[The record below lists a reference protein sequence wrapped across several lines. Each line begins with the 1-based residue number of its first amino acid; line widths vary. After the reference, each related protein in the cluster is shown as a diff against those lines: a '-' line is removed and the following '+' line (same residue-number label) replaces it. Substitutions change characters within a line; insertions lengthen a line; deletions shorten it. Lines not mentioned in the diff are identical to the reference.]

1 MLDPDYSSL
10 GFKCGLEINR
20 RLKTKKLFCN
30 CETEIEEQPKSEIKR
45 KLRAVA
51 GELGK
56 VDVAVLHELARGKEF
71 IYKIYPKSSCLVE
84 MDEEPP
90 HSVNSDALQI
100 SLLVSKMLSAKI
112 PDEVHFMR
120 KTVIDGSN
128 TSGFQRTAIVGI
140 DGELDT
146 SLGTVGI
153 TNVSLEEESAQI
165 LETRDGE
172 TVFGL
177 NRIGIPLVEIGT
189 APDIKSPE
197 HAKETAEKIGM
208 LLKSTGKVMRGIGTI
223 RQDVN
228 VSIKEGARTE
238 IKGCQDLKMIPALVR
253 HEVLR
258 QLGLIRI
265 KRELG
270 HRNFRKQ
277 EAHIFD
283 ATSVFK
289 TSQSKILAGK
299 EVYAVKIDGV
309 SGLFREPLNDLRTL
323 GGEVAGYARTKAKIR
338 GIIHSDEDMSKYGIG
353 GEFKGLGIV
362 LGAKDLDLVAI
373 VATDRQ
379 TAERALNAV
388 VQRVNSVL
396 DGVPKE
402 TRRALPDG
410 DSEFMRPL
418 PGAARMYPETDVA
431 PVEIPRAMVQKIKL
445 PETLDKKMARLQKM
459 IGKELAKGI
468 IASEYSDLF
477 EEIDKIIQKK
487 YKIKNVLSNQDYL
500 TAITCAADVFVNKI
514 PALKRDGVEVE
525 KIPDKKLS
533 DIFVKPALSKEVIP
547 DFLKELAKTPFE
559 NAAAIRGR
567 MGLGK
572 LTAGEWQIKARAII
586 ERDKNVL
593 GMLNAINKIMGE
605 AMKELKGE
613 VDGGVLAEFIK
624 TELKKYKK

>member
-1 MLDPDYSSL
+1 MADINYSAL
-10 GFKCGLEINR
+10 GFKCGLEIHR

-30 CETEIEEQPKSEIKR
+30 CETEIEEAPKSEIKR

-51 GELGK
+51 GELGEI
-56 VDVAVLHELARGKEF
+56 DPAALHELARGKEF

-100 SLLVSKMLSAKI
+100 SLLVAKMLSAKI
-112 PDEVHFMR
+112 PEELHFMR

-140 DGELDT
+140 DGNIST
-146 SLGTVGI
+146 SLGDVGI
-153 TNVSLEEESAQI
+153 TNISLEEESCQI
-165 LETRDGE
+165 LETRDKE

-177 NRIGIPLVEIGT
+177 DRLGIPLVEIGT

-228 VSIKEGARTE
+228 VSIKGGARTE
-238 IKGCQDLKMIPALVR
+238 IKGAQDLKMIPELVR
-253 HEVLR
+253 QEVLR
-258 QLGLIRI
+258 QLGLLRI
-265 KRELG
+265 KRDLG

-299 EVYAVKIDGV
+299 QVYAVKIEGI

-323 GGEVAGYARTKAKIR
+323 GSEVAGYTRTKAKIR
-338 GIIHSDEDMSKYGIG
+338 GIIHSDEDLSKYGIG

-373 VATDRQ
+373 VAADRK
-379 TAERALNAV
+379 TAEKALNAV
-388 VQRVNSVL
+388 VQRVNLLL
-396 DGVPKE
+396 DGLPKE

-431 PVEIPRAMVQKIKL
+431 PVEIPWAIIQKIKL
-445 PETLDKKMARLQKM
+445 PETLDKKMARLQKK

-468 IASEYSDLF
+468 VASEYLDLF
-477 EEIDKIIQKK
+477 EEIDRALQKK
-487 YKIKNVLSNQDYL
+487 YKAKDTRNYLIMIKY
-500 TAITCAADVFVNKI
+500 AADIFVNKL
-514 PALKRDGVEVE
+514 PASKRNGMPIEN
-525 KIPDKKLS
+525 IPDKMLY
-533 DIFVKPALSKEVIP
+533 DFFVLPIVIAKERAQE
-547 DFLKELAKTPFE
+547 FFE
-559 NAAAIRGR
+559 RVAMVPHKHYSAIKQE
-567 MGLGK
+567 MGFGK
-572 LTAGEWQIKARAII
+572 LTAGEWQVKAKAVI
-586 ERDKNVL
+586 ERNKNVL
-593 GMLNAINKIMGE
+593 GVPNAINKIMGE

-613 VDGGVLAEFIK
+613 VDGGVLAEFVK
-624 TELKKYKK
+624 AELRKYKK